1 MARMDEVAVSAR
13 KQQETVWASGR
24 ATDFE
29 VFFEEQHE
37 RLFRA
42 LWLLTRNRH
51 EAEEVMQD
59 AFLRLWERW
68 DRVIGGPGGPDPVG
82 YLYRTAMNV
91 WRSRLRRAAVAARKA
106 IHHIQD
112 DDEIAEVEERDAV
125 VRALAPLP
133 PRQRAAIVLMDVLDL
148 SSERAGEVLG
158 IRPVTVRVLA
168 ARARGA
174 LAKEMGKRHG

>member
-1 MARMDEVAVSAR
+1 MTRMDEVTVTAP
-13 KQQETVWASGR
+13 KQPESVLVPVRPS
-24 ATDFE
+24 DFE
-29 VFFEEQHE
+29 VFFEQHNE

-42 LWLLTRNRH
+42 LWLLTRNRQ
-51 EAEEVMQD
+51 ETEEVTQD

-68 DRVIGGPGGPDPVG
+68 DKVIGGPDPIA

-91 WRSRLRRAAVAARKA
+91 WRSRRRRAAVAARRV
-106 IHHIQD
+106 IHHIQG

-174 LAKEMGKRHG
+174 LAKDMGERHG

>member
-1 MARMDEVAVSAR
+1 MTGMDEVAVTAPKHRQSA
-13 KQQETVWASGR
+13 WASVRTG
-24 ATDFE
+24 DFE
-29 VFFEEQHE
+29 VFFEQHHE

-42 LWLLTRNRH
+42 LWLLTRNRQ

-68 DRVIGGPGGPDPVG
+68 DVAGGPDPAG

-91 WRSRLRRAAVAARKA
+91 WRSRLRRAAVAARNV
-106 IHHIQD
+106 IHHSPGD
-112 DDEIAEVEERDAV
+112 DQIAEIEERDAV

-158 IRPVTVRVLA
+158 IRPATVRVLA
-168 ARARGA
+168 ARARAA
-174 LAKEMGKRHG
+174 LAKEMEDRHG

>member
-1 MARMDEVAVSAR
+1 MARMDEVAVTAPKHER
-13 KQQETVWASGR
+13 VWASGR

-29 VFFEEQHE
+29 VFFEQQHE

-42 LWLLTRNRH
+42 LWLLTRNRQ

-59 AFLRLWERW
+59 AFLRVWERW
-68 DRVIGGPGGPDPVG
+68 DRVLGGADPPG

-106 IHHIQD
+106 IHHIQAD
-112 DDEIAEVEERDAV
+112 DQIAEVEERDAV

-133 PRQRAAIVLMDVLDL
+133 PRQRAAVVLMDVLDL
-148 SSERAGEVLG
+148 SSEQAGEILG

-174 LAKEMGKRHG
+174 LAKEMGERHG